1 MSGGIAISTS
11 KGISGLGVGV
21 LGIGAVL
28 IWSGIQNQDLLTTF
42 RTLAMGQKPIAGPQ
56 VRSAFKPPRQGTGAG
71 VQNPDTSGGSGGGS
85 GGNQKI
91 VQIAATFKGRP
102 YVFGGGHR
110 SVCPPGGLDC
120 SGYVSCVLNKAG
132 VMKGTL
138 NTNGFKSWG
147 QSVKFEDRK
156 PGDIVVWVGGAGG
169 GHMGIIIDDKTMWH
183 SPCTGCGGVQTARY
197 GATRTGRQ
205 TIVRRARG

>member
-1 MSGGIAISTS
+1 VVSTN
-11 KGISGLGVGV
+11 KGISGLGIGV
-21 LGIGAVL
+21 LGVGAVL

-42 RTLAMGQKPIAGPQ
+42 RSLAMGQAPTAGPQ
-56 VRSAFKPPRQGTGAG
+56 VRSAFKPPRQGTGEG
-71 VQNPDTSGGSGGGS
+71 VQNPNTSGGGGS

-91 VQIAATFKGRP
+91 VQIAASFKGRP

-110 SVCPPGGLDC
+110 SVCPPGGMDC

-138 NTNGFKSWG
+138 TTDGFKSWG
-147 QSVKFEDRK
+147 QSVKFEDRA
-156 PGDIVVWVGGAGG
+156 PGDIVVWVGGSGG
-169 GHMGIIIDDKTMWH
+169 GHMGIIATGDTFWH
-183 SPCTGCGGVQTARY
+183 SPCTKCSGVQLGKY
-197 GATRTGRQ
+197 GKTRTGRA